1 MCHFSSMKR
10 YLRKLFKKLMHHGA
24 IVQNE
29 KRRKGILFIP
39 EKMTLKT
46 ITVVTVEYLMNVRK
60 IQSN

>member
-1 MCHFSSMKR
+1 
-10 YLRKLFKKLMHHGA
+10 MHHGA